1 MTIVKATYTRTL
13 ADAKRYVR
21 YIGSRAAGRPG
32 KVMRELWN
40 ERGRVDRTEAYQ
52 TLDRHPGGRGT
63 SYFRFAVSPDPVA
76 EDTHKDLDVR
86 ALTGRTMRE
95 LEARLGRP
103 VEWVAALHD
112 DHAPH
117 RHAHVLAIV
126 HGVVRPD
133 DLRALAQEATEAAR
147 EQRRQRDQGRSPD
160 RTPQPA
166 RPRPPDRDRDLTPT
180 RRIPS
185 PPVEPLP

>member
-1 MTIVKATYTRTL
+1 MAIVKATYTRVL

-21 YIGSRAAGRPG
+21 YIGHRAAGRPG
-32 KVMRELWN
+32 KVARELWN
-40 ERGRVDRTEAYQ
+40 EQGRVDRSEAYEA
-52 TLDRHPGGRGT
+52 LDRHPASRGT
-63 SYFRFAVSPDPVA
+63 SYFRFAVSPDPVT

-117 RHAHVLAIV
+117 RHAHVLAVV

-133 DLRALAQEATEAAR
+133 DLRALALEATSAAR
-147 EQRRQRDQGRSPD
+147 EQRRQRDQDRMPD
-160 RTPQPA
+160 RPLQPA
-166 RPRPPDRDRDLTPT
+166 RPRPRDHDRDITPPV
-180 RRIPS
+180 RPS
-185 PPVEPLP
+185 LPPVEPLP

>member
-1 MTIVKATYTRTL
+1 MVIVKATYTRTL

-32 KVMRELWN
+32 KVARELWN
-40 ERGRVDRTEAYQ
+40 DQRRVDRVEAYE
-52 TLDRHPGGRGT
+52 TLDRHPAGRGT

-76 EDTHKDLDVR
+76 EDTHRDLDVR

-133 DLRALAQEATEAAR
+133 DLRALAQEATATAR
-147 EQRRQRDQGRSPD
+147 EQRRHRDQERVPD
-160 RTPQPA
+160 QRPQPA
-166 RPRPPDRDRDLTPT
+166 RPRPHDHDRDIAPPL
-180 RRIPS
+180 RISS
-185 PPVEPLP
+185 PLLEPRP